1 MNYNTYSESDMEGET
16 NFQQPM
22 GKMSNNGAGFIR
34 NNSIKNSN
42 SQQRHQPQQRS
53 FNSARRRASDCSY
66 YGAGAGGEAGDNISY
81 YGVPLDNGHK
91 RGSLN
96 GVNGGGS
103 RLRRSHS
110 NKSSLSSS
118 SGDVSI
124 RSGSSTCSGDDTTS
138 TSSGQ
143 PNLPYPGFVEYSF
156 RYLAQ
161 DARPRNWCLQ
171 LITNP

>member
-1 MNYNTYSESDMEGET
+1 MESET
-16 NFQQPM
+16 NFQQPL
-22 GKMSNNGAGFIR
+22 GKMSNNGTGFIR

-42 SQQRHQPQQRS
+42 SQQRHQPQQQQQRG

-66 YGAGAGGEAGDNISY
+66 YPGGGEAGDNVSY
-81 YGVPLDNGHK
+81 YGVPLDAGHK

-96 GVNGGGS
+96 GMNGGGS

-118 SGDVSI
+118 SGDVSTH
-124 RSGSSTCSGDDTTS
+124 SGSSTCSGDDTTS

-143 PNLPYPGFVEYSF
+143 PNLPYPGFIEYSF